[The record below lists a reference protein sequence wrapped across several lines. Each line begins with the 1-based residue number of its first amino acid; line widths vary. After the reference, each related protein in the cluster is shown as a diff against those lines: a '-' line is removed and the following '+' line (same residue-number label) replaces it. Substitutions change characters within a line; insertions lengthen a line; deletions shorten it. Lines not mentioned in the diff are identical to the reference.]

1 MSEHDELAAL
11 TQRVDAVDR
20 KVGHIEA
27 VNAMNTAQVLTSLD
41 SFRTAVH
48 AQLTELRTD
57 VKELKTGQAQIIE
70 MLSQLIGKDASK

>member
-1 MSEHDELAAL
+1 
-11 TQRVDAVDR
+11 
-20 KVGHIEA
+20 
-27 VNAMNTAQVLTSLD
+27 MNTAQVLTSLD